1 MKPLKLG
8 SDVIAHL
15 LPHRRPFLMVDRID
29 AWQRAPGPVLT
40 GSRFISSN
48 EDVFTGHFP
57 GLNLWPGIFTIEGMG
72 QCCNLAV
79 VLSEVQRRWE
89 AAGLNPEEPLEA
101 LRNLELGYRMRPG
114 FRPELP
120 KLLVEKLAE
129 SINQVSLSA
138 AVNVKFLAPVFAG
151 QQLEFRVEQTHL
163 VNGLMRFDVDASV
176 ENQPVAKGTMTG
188 AVVLDLKV
196 GK

>member
-1 MKPLKLG
+1 MSLKLG
-8 SDVIAHL
+8 SDVIRHL

-29 AWQRAPGPVLT
+29 SYQRSPGPVLT

-48 EDVFTGHFP
+48 EDIFTGHFP

-72 QCCNLAV
+72 QCANLAV
-79 VLSEVQRRWE
+79 VLAEVQRRWE
-89 AAGLNPEEPLEA
+89 EAGNDPEQPLEA

-114 FRPELP
+114 YRPELP

-129 SINQVSLSA
+129 SLNKVSLSA

-151 QQLEFRVEQTHL
+151 QQLEFRVEQTHV
-163 VNGLMRFDVDASV
+163 VNGMVRFDVQASV
-176 ENQPVAKGTMTG
+176 ENKPVAQGSMTG
-188 AVVLDLKV
+188 AIVMDVLM